1 MNRLFSIGTAAL
13 VSAVTLVAGWQLSVS
28 GQDIKSDDYGG
39 ITGIEPPYD
48 QTPGEHGVI
57 LVPMT
62 RAWETDFSKLQTIL
76 STKPESLNPQQ
87 LQLLEGGLKNR
98 TEALTEQYT
107 AAGDEARRK
116 ELESELAKV
125 VGQHFTVLQ
134 AIRDREIAKLEQQVA
149 RLRGLLQQR
158 EDARQQIVQGR
169 VDQLVR
175 SATGL
180 GWDRSERGPWRTQV
194 PRVGPAAPATPDPAG
209 GPAPAPAAEPAASE
223 QILRRAAQ
231 DGGS

>member
-28 GQDIKSDDYGG
+28 GQGIKSVSVVADGSEDAGEVA
-39 ITGIEPPYD
+39 GIETAFDFDFDEMPRD
-48 QTPGEHGVI
+48 VI
-57 LVPMT
+57 LVPT
-62 RAWETDFSKLQTIL
+62 KPAWETDFAKLQAIL
-76 STKPESLNPQQ
+76 GTKPESLNPQQ
-87 LQLLEGGLKNR
+87 LRILEGGLENR
-98 TEALTEQYT
+98 TETMTELY
-107 AAGDEARRK
+107 AAAKDEARK
-116 ELESELAKV
+116 NELESELAKV

-180 GWDRSERGPWRTQV
+180 GWDRSEGGPWRTNV
-194 PRVGPAAPATPDPAG
+194 LGGRPIGSTEPHATPAVPAADARI
-209 GPAPAPAAEPAASE
+209 SE
-223 QILRRAAQ
+223 K
-231 DGGS
+231 